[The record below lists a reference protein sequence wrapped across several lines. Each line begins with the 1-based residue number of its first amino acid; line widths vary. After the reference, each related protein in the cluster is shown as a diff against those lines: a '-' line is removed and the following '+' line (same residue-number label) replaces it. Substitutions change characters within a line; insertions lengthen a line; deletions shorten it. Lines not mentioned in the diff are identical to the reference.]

1 VILTEWK
8 EFSSL
13 DLKKA
18 CDLVKHKKIID
29 LRNLIDKSEAIKLGF
44 EYQGIGR

>member
-1 VILTEWK
+1 MERI
-8 EFSSL
+8 SSL

-18 CDLVKHKKIID
+18 YDLTNHKKIID
-29 LRNLIDKSEAIKLGF
+29 LRNLIDKNEAIKLGF